1 MLNKYLYYIDKDKK
15 VAKFSTNISSNIL
28 HRSSGESQTWN
39 LWVDRSD
46 WVAIAWC
53 SSFVISYICLAW
65 IIFSVCLQE
74 MHWLLLRPGDEQCWL
89 EWELWFLSSVSCCH
103 DKITKQLR
111 EGRVYFSSQLSVSD
125 PSFRFIAEGKFQQW
139 KFEEVV
145 FITSIVRKKRQ
156 WLHASICLLHFL
168 YP

>member
-74 MHWLLLRPGDEQCWL
+74 MDWLLLKPGDGQC
-89 EWELWFLSSVSCCH
+89 
-103 DKITKQLR
+103 
-111 EGRVYFSSQLSVSD
+111 
-125 PSFRFIAEGKFQQW
+125 
-139 KFEEVV
+139 
-145 FITSIVRKKRQ
+145 
-156 WLHASICLLHFL
+156 
-168 YP
+168 